1 MTISAMLKPSL
12 RAHVENVQFVESCQ
26 MLQQIMDD
34 RDTCMQ
40 AKLGYWEKDEHTKDQ
55 ASSRKKHR
63 YEAASP
69 SGTMVQLTWI
79 E

>member
-1 MTISAMLKPSL
+1 
-12 RAHVENVQFVESCQ
+12 
-26 MLQQIMDD
+26 MLQQMMDD

-55 ASSRKKHR
+55 ANSRKKHR
-63 YEAASP
+63 CEAALP
-69 SGTMVQLTWI
+69 SGTMVQLIWI